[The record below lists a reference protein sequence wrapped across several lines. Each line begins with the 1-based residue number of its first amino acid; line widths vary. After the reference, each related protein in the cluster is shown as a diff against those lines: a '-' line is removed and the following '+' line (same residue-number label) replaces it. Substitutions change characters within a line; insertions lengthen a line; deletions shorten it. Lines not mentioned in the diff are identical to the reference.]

1 MSERGKNRVFSSA
14 GSIKVKVLK
23 KNGKVKKTRKL
34 KLKKKTRSV
43 VAGKTLKLKLKLN
56 RKTKKL
62 VKKAMR
68 RKKTSKALI
77 KGRATDA
84 AGNSSKAK
92 RRVKVKSKRK
102 G

>member
-14 GSIKVKVLK
+14 GNIKVKVLK
-23 KNGKVKKTRKL
+23 KNGKVKKTR

-68 RKKTSKALI
+68 RKKASKALI
-77 KGRATDA
+77 KVRATDA

-92 RRVKVKSKRK
+92 RRVKVKPKRRR
-102 G
+102 